1 MYVNFNMHTIISK
14 IKISIQIVSIIVF
27 SLSSLYGLSWFNKKD
42 DITGL
47 SKNIY
52 QYSAVDINGNTITF
66 EQFKGKYILIVNTAS
81 ECGFSY
87 QYGQLQK
94 LYETYKDKL
103 VICAFPANNFLWQ
116 EPLSNEGIK
125 KFCTNNY
132 GITFPVFEKISVKG
146 NNKHPIYKWLSNKE
160 LNGRIDKEPS
170 WNFCKYLVDSE
181 GKLLYYFDSSV
192 EPLSSQITVILD

>member
-1 MYVNFNMHTIISK
+1 MFNNISK
-14 IKISIQIVSIIVF
+14 ILILILTIIVF
-27 SLSSLYGLSWFNKKD
+27 SISSLYGLSWFNKKD
-42 DITGL
+42 DIKDL
-47 SKNIY
+47 SEDIY
-52 QYSAVDINGNTITF
+52 QYSAIDINGDTVFF

-81 ECGFSY
+81 KCGFSY

-116 EPLSNEGIK
+116 EPLSNEEIK
-125 KFCTNNY
+125 MFCNNNY
-132 GITFPVFEKISVKG
+132 DFTFHVFEKISVKG

-160 LNGRIDKEPS
+160 LNGQIDKEPS
-170 WNFCKYLVDSE
+170 WNFFKYLIDSE
-181 GKLLYYFDSSV
+181 GKLMYYFDSSV

>member
-1 MYVNFNMHTIISK
+1 MFNNISK
-14 IKISIQIVSIIVF
+14 ILILILTIIVF
-27 SLSSLYGLSWFNKKD
+27 SISSLYGLSWFNKKD
-42 DITGL
+42 DIKDL
-47 SKNIY
+47 SEDIY
-52 QYSAVDINGNTITF
+52 QYSAIDINGDTVFF

-81 ECGFSY
+81 KCGFSY

-116 EPLSNEGIK
+116 EPLSNEEIK
-125 KFCTNNY
+125 MFCNNNY
-132 GITFPVFEKISVKG
+132 NITFPVFEKISVKG

-160 LNGRIDKEPS
+160 LNGQIDKEPS
-170 WNFCKYLVDSE
+170 WNFFKYLIDSE
-181 GKLLYYFDSSV
+181 GKLMYYFDSSV

>member
-1 MYVNFNMHTIISK
+1 MSMLKVISK
-14 IKISIQIVSIIVF
+14 VLILIVF
-27 SLSSLYGLSWFNKKD
+27 FVFLISSLYGLSWFNKKD
-42 DITGL
+42 DIAGL
-47 SKNIY
+47 SENIY
-52 QYSAVDINGNTITF
+52 KYSAIDIHGKTVTF

-81 ECGFSY
+81 KCGFSY

-116 EPLSNEGIK
+116 EPLSNEEIK
-125 KFCTNNY
+125 MFCNNNY
-132 GITFPVFEKISVKG
+132 NITFPVFEKISVKG

-160 LNGRIDKEPS
+160 LNGQIDNEPS
-170 WNFCKYLVDSE
+170 WNFCKYLVDAK
-181 GKLLYYFDSSV
+181 GKIMYYFDSSV